1 MALEMADIA
10 AKIAGWRRFAAA
22 VLMLGA
28 LSAPV
33 APAPRAEDSASSTA
47 PAPSAAGA
55 IEASA
60 ADLDDGGDHASLVFE
75 LSAPVEAAGFVLADP
90 DRIIIDASEIRFM
103 IDSEI
108 GKAVA
113 PPRRH
118 GDRDGGASVRTL
130 VNPRGLVTSFRFG
143 QIEKGRSRIVI
154 DLSGPAR
161 IVRAGCEKSG
171 GGGKTRLVIELA
183 KTDRAHFAAAAQTA
197 RAALA
202 QPARDRIAEKIQSAA
217 GKPIVMIDP
226 GHGGIDRGASVNGL
240 IEKDLVLDFAKALA
254 ARLDADG
261 LYQPVLTREDDSF
274 ISLSERVRMA
284 RDRKVA
290 LFVSIHA
297 DTLAEA
303 TDVSGATVY
312 TVSDRAS
319 DAEAARV
326 AEKENQADSAA
337 GLDRTEDASEVSD
350 ILFDLTRRETRAYSH
365 VFAHTLLNYWKV
377 AGRLNKNPQR
387 SAGFRVLK
395 APDVP
400 SVLLEL
406 GYLSNEK
413 DDIALSSP
421 QWRDQ
426 AVSRMAEAIKA
437 FFSERG
443 TSNFSEAVKDP
454 APVGAISSPSVATP
468 ERPDAPEGDSVI
480 GKAAIQAPLGDSASD
495 AR

>member
-1 MALEMADIA
+1 MAFEMAASIA
-10 AKIAGWRRFAAA
+10 AKTARCRPLAAA
-22 VLMLGA
+22 ALVVAALLSTAVELRAEEGA
-28 LSAPV
+28 S
-33 APAPRAEDSASSTA
+33 APAPASNR
-47 PAPSAAGA
+47 AGA

-60 ADLDDGGDHASLVFE
+60 ADLDDSGDHASLVFE
-75 LSAPVEAAGFVLADP
+75 LSTPVEASAFVLADP
-90 DRIIIDASEIRFM
+90 DRVIIDAAGVRFM
-103 IDSEI
+103 IDPEI
-108 GKAVA
+108 GKALT

-118 GDRDGGASVRTL
+118 GDRDGGASVKTL
-130 VNPRGLVTSFRFG
+130 VRQKGLIASFRFG
-143 QIEKGRSRIVI
+143 QLEKGRSRIVI
-154 DLSGPAR
+154 DLAGPAR
-161 IVRAGCEKSG
+161 IIRVGCDKSDSD
-171 GGGKTRLVIELA
+171 GKTRLVIELA
-183 KTDRAHFAAAAQTA
+183 KTDRARFAAAAQTA

-202 QPARDRIAEKIQSAA
+202 QPAQDRIAERIQSAA

-226 GHGGIDRGASVNGL
+226 GHGGIDRGATVNGL

-254 ARLDADG
+254 ARLEADG

-326 AEKENQADSAA
+326 AEKENQADAAA
-337 GLDRTEDASEVSD
+337 GLDRSEDASEVSD

-421 QWRDQ
+421 QWRDK
-426 AVSRMAEAIKA
+426 AVSRMTEAIAA

-443 TSNFSEAVKDP
+443 SSNFSETVKDT
-454 APVGAISSPSVATP
+454 APVGAISSSSVAAP
-468 ERPDAPEGDSVI
+468 ERAGAPDRDPMIDRAALQALPEESG
-480 GKAAIQAPLGDSASD
+480 GAA
-495 AR
+495 R